1 MARLTYLEAKA
12 HYFTNDDIC
21 AGLVPGNTAEF
32 MDDISIG
39 EPPVPQL
46 ISIDSGSNVVWVQ
59 CPSSTKCF
67 EQTSS
72 IFDPSKSSTYTQ
84 LPCSSP
90 NCTINGDKCD
100 PSNNCKFSRR
110 YVGGS
115 IVDGLVRTEKF
126 TFETS
131 DEGISTVRDVFG
143 CASHTDPHY
152 GNAILGDGA
161 KIEGSS
167 TPLISYD
174 DIYYVNLESISP
186 GERRLEIDPKILKRY
201 QYGQG
206 GTVIDSG
213 TTLTLEEDE
222 DGGYEFGGC
231 REKRGG

>member
-59 CPSSTKCF
+59 CPSSTK
-67 EQTSS
+67 
-72 IFDPSKSSTYTQ
+72 
-84 LPCSSP
+84 
-90 NCTINGDKCD
+90 
-100 PSNNCKFSRR
+100 